1 MRYAAAA
8 ALALLA
14 SAPDATLHAQRG
26 AAGPA
31 GYDTTLLSPFR
42 WRSIGP
48 DRGGRSIAVAGS
60 SKRPMEYFFGATGG
74 GVWKTSDGGG
84 TWSPVSDR
92 HFTSSSVGALAV
104 CEADPD
110 VVYAGMGEAQLR
122 GNVMQGDGLYRSADG
137 GKTWSHVG
145 LRETHVIARVRVDP
159 ADCDRVYVAA
169 LGRTY
174 GPSPERGVFRSTDGG
189 KTWAKTLFRD
199 ERTGAVDLVMDP
211 ADRKILYAGLWE
223 VNRTPWSLS
232 SGGPGGG
239 IFRSADGGET
249 WTELTRNPGLPQQG
263 LVGKVGVAVSG
274 ADSGRV
280 YAIVEADSGG
290 VFRSDDAGATWT
302 RVNQERKLRQR
313 AFYYT
318 RIYAD
323 PREKDVVYVLNVGF
337 WRSRDGGK
345 TFTAIR
351 TPHGDNHD
359 LWIDPADPRRMI
371 EGNDGGANV
380 SVNAGESWT
389 DQDFPTAQMYHVA
402 TTKHFPYQVCG
413 AQQDNSTLCV
423 PSDGNGSQWYAVG
436 GGESGYI
443 APDPRDTDVFYAGS
457 YGGFLS
463 RFDRATNQRRN
474 IQVWPENPMGHSS
487 EDIAERFQWT
497 YPIVFSPHDPRVIYT
512 GSQHLFRTMSE
523 GQSWERISPD
533 LTRADPRTLGP
544 SGGPITLDQTGVETF
559 GTLFTIAPSRHE
571 AGTIWTG
578 SDDGVVSLT
587 RDGGTTWTRVT
598 PPELPELAR
607 ISLVEASPHAAGK
620 AYVAANRYQQEDR
633 APYLF
638 RTEDFGRSW
647 TRITTGIPEGDFL
660 RAVRED
666 PKRAGLL
673 YAGTENGIWVSWDDG
688 AHWQSLR
695 QNLPVTQ
702 VSDIAVEEN
711 DLVVATHG
719 RGFYVLDDI
728 APLRQ
733 LSPRAAGGRVHL
745 FDPVDPVRAVDAG
758 VAVYYRLERPARRVT
773 LEFLDARGQVVR
785 AFAGSAADTA
795 RSGGAGQGGGG
806 GDDDDGPATPA
817 EPRVPTRAGMN
828 RFAWNLRT
836 RGPTTFPGMVLW
848 VAGSNGPRVV
858 PGTYRVRLVV
868 DGARQEQEFV
878 VRKDPRLTGVT
889 QQDLERQFELAT
901 RIREATSR
909 ANEAVI
915 RIRDV
920 RSQVDDRAQRA
931 ADPAVSAAADSLRA
945 RLGAVEEAVYQ
956 VRLQS
961 NQDPLNY
968 PIRLNNKLAALLG
981 VVESAEARPTD
992 QTYTVFDELSKRLDA
1007 QLERLGEL
1015 LGTDVAALNDLLR
1028 ARRLPA
1034 VDTTRDVEPQAAAS
1048 APAGDEDG
1056 EEEGEHRDW

>member
-1 MRYAAAA
+1 MRYVAAA

-26 AAGPA
+26 AANGPA

-48 DRGGRSIAVAGS
+48 NRGGRSIAVAGS
-60 SKRPMEYFFGATGG
+60 SKRPLEYYFGATGG
-74 GVWKTSDGGG
+74 GVWKTGDGGV
-84 TWSPVSDR
+84 TWRPVSDR
-92 HFTSSSVGALAV
+92 HFASSSVGALAV
-104 CEADPD
+104 CEANPD

-137 GKTWSHVG
+137 GKTWSHAG

-174 GPSPERGVFRSTDGG
+174 GPSEERGVFRSTDGG
-189 KTWAKTLFRD
+189 KTWTKTLFRD
-199 ERTGAVDLVMDP
+199 ARTGAVDLALDP
-211 ADRKILYAGLWE
+211 SDPKTMYAGLWE
-223 VNRTPWSLS
+223 VHRTPWSLS

-239 IFRSADGGET
+239 IFKSVDSGET
-249 WTELTRNPGLPQQG
+249 WTELTRNPGLPQG
-263 LVGKVGVAVSG
+263 LVGKIGVSVSG
-274 ADSGRV
+274 ADPRRV

-323 PREKDVVYVLNVGF
+323 PKDTAVVYVLNVGF
-337 WRSRDGGK
+337 WRSKDGGK

-359 LWIDPADPRRMI
+359 LWIDPADPKRMI
-371 EGNDGGANV
+371 EGNDGGGNV
-380 SVNAGESWT
+380 SVNGGESWT
-389 DQDFPTAQMYHVA
+389 DQDYPTAQMYHVV

-413 AQQDNSTLCV
+413 AQQDNSTLCL
-423 PSDGNGSQWYAVG
+423 PSDGTGSQYYPVG

-457 YGGFLS
+457 YGGLLT
-463 RFDRATNQRRN
+463 RFDRETGKSRN
-474 IQVWPENPMGHSS
+474 IQVWPENPMGHSAQ
-487 EDIAERFQWT
+487 DIAERFQWT

-512 GSQHLFRTMSE
+512 GSQHLFRTTNE

-544 SGGPITLDQTGVETF
+544 SGGPITLDQTGVETY
-559 GTLFTIAPSRHE
+559 GTIFTVAPSRHE
-571 AGTIWTG
+571 AGTIWVG

-587 RDGGTTWTRVT
+587 RDGGRTWSKVT
-598 PPELPELAR
+598 PTELPEFAR
-607 ISLVEASPHAAGK
+607 ISLIDASPHAAGK

-638 RTEDFGRSW
+638 RTEDYGRTW

-673 YAGTENGIWVSWDDG
+673 YAGTENGIWVSWNDG
-688 AHWQSLR
+688 ASWQSLR

-711 DLVVATHG
+711 DLVIATHG

-745 FDPVDPVRAVDAG
+745 FDPVDPVRAVDPG

-773 LEFLDARGQVVR
+773 LEFLDAQGRVVR
-785 AFAGSAADTA
+785 SFSGSAADSA
-795 RSGGAGQGGGG
+795 RSGGAGQGGGD
-806 GDDDDGPATPA
+806 DDDDGPAVPA
-817 EPRVPTRAGMN
+817 EPKVPTKAGMN
-828 RFAWNLRT
+828 RFVWNLRT
-836 RGPTTFPGMVLW
+836 PGPTAFPGMVLW
-848 VAGSNGPRVV
+848 AAGSNGPRVV
-858 PGTYRVRLVV
+858 PGTYRVRLNV
-868 DGARQEQEFV
+868 DGARQEQEFA
-878 VRKDPRLTGVT
+878 VRKDPRLTAVT
-889 QQDLERQFELAT
+889 QEDLERQFELAT
-901 RIREATSR
+901 RVREATTR

-915 RIRDV
+915 RIRDI
-920 RSQVDDRAQRA
+920 RSQVDDRAKRA
-931 ADPAVSAAADSLRA
+931 NDPAVTAAADSLRA
-945 RLGAVEEAVYQ
+945 RLGAVEETIYQ

-992 QTYTVFDELSKRLDA
+992 QTYAVFDTLSKRLDA
-1007 QLERLGEL
+1007 EL
-1015 LGTDVAALNDLLR
+1015 ARMDQVVSGDVAAFNELLR

-1034 VDTTRDVEPQAAAS
+1034 VDTTRNVEPQPAAA
-1048 APAGDEDG
+1048 AGASEDDG
-1056 EEEGEHRDW
+1056 EEGEQKDW